1 VNSRS
6 LAVGLTFTL
15 IAFGTCLSQETATLG
30 SQPWMNASLAPDL
43 RAEMVLKQLT
53 LEEKIQLVHGIGWGP
68 LVPGSP
74 IPPDNNGGA
83 GEVLGIPRLG
93 IASLQQADSA
103 VGVRMASQQSR
114 YATLLPSVLAAAS
127 SWDTEAAHLY
137 GDVIGREL
145 RAQGYNQSI
154 GGGANLARDPRNG
167 RLFEYPGEDPLLA
180 GVMVGHVIRGV
191 QDNHIMGD
199 IKHFALNDQETG
211 RTVVDARISKKA
223 ARESDLLAFEL
234 GIRIGQPSSVMC
246 SYNKVMGDWACEN
259 DWLLNRVLKGAW
271 HFPGFVVSDWDGTHS
286 TDKAAN
292 AGLDVQMPGEEYFGE
307 ALKQAVNSGRVP
319 LGRLDDMV
327 RRLLRSMF
335 SAGVIDH
342 PPTPRTVV
350 DPFRGL
356 EDAQRIAEES
366 IVLLKNDGTLPL
378 NPTAVHSIA
387 VIGAHAD
394 VAVLSGG
401 GSAQVDAPGGN
412 AISPASPTK
421 WGEAVYFPSSPLR
434 YIREHA
440 PGAVVKFD
448 AGTDSAAAAAL
459 AKSADIAIVFADQ
472 YMSESGD
479 APSLSL
485 PDHQDELI
493 SAVAAAN
500 PHTVVVLI
508 TGNPVTMPWIDR
520 VAGVMEA
527 WYPGIAGGQA
537 IANILFGNVVPS
549 GKLPITFAKS
559 ADDLPHRCIFGIN
572 CTQAAGSVPPHWA
585 PDDAKRQSFIADY
598 DEGVRFGY
606 KWFDSEDKEPL
617 FPFGFGLSYTRF
629 NYSGLQVDRA
639 AKTVTFTLEN
649 AGRLAGTEIAE
660 IYVELPKA
668 SREHFRRL
676 AAWQRVP
683 LHSGERKLIT
693 VALEP
698 LAMAT
703 FNEQKDAWQWVSGE
717 YTVFVGG
724 SSRDL
729 PLRASAAFFDRT
741 VRGAVSSKLG
751 PTPQSLNGFASG
763 FAECK

>member
-1 VNSRS
+1 VSRRS
-6 LAVGLTFTL
+6 LALGLTF
-15 IAFGTCLSQETATLG
+15 AVVAHGSCLSQQTTTLP
-30 SQPWMNASLAPDL
+30 SRPWMNASLGPDL
-43 RAEMVLKQLT
+43 RADMVMKQLT
-53 LEEKIQLVHGIGWGP
+53 LDEKIQLVHGIGWGP

-93 IASLQQADSA
+93 LPSLQQADSA
-103 VGVRMASQQSR
+103 VGVRMAAPQSR
-114 YATLLPSVLAAAS
+114 YATLLPSVLAAAA

-154 GGGANLARDPRNG
+154 GGGTNLARDPRNG

-180 GVMVGHVIRGV
+180 GLMVGHVIQGV
-191 QDNHIMGD
+191 QSNHIMGD

-211 RTVVDARISKKA
+211 RTVVDVRLSKKA

-246 SYNKVMGDWACEN
+246 SYNKVMGDWSCEN
-259 DWLLNRVLKGAW
+259 DWLLNHVLKGAW
-271 HFPGFVVSDWDGTHS
+271 HFAGFVVSDWDGTHS
-286 TDKAAN
+286 AEKAAN
-292 AGLDVQMPGEEYFGE
+292 AGLDMQMPGEEYFGQ
-307 ALKQAVNSGRVP
+307 ALKQAVTSGRVP
-319 LGRLDDMV
+319 LARLDDMV
-327 RRLLRSMF
+327 HRLLRSMF
-335 SAGVIDH
+335 SAGVIDR
-342 PPTPRTVV
+342 PTTPRSVV

-356 EDAQRIAEES
+356 EDAQHIAEES
-366 IVLLKNDGTLPL
+366 IVLLKNNGALPL
-378 NPTAVHSIA
+378 NGSALRSIA

-394 VAVLSGG
+394 VGVLSGG

-412 AISPASPTK
+412 AINPTAPTQ

-440 PGAVVKFD
+440 REAAVKFD
-448 AGTDSAAAAAL
+448 AGTNTASAAAL
-459 AKSADIAIVFADQ
+459 AKSADVAIVFADQ

-485 PDHQDELI
+485 PDDQNELI

-537 IANILFGNVVPS
+537 IANLLFGNVVPS

-559 ADDLPHRCIFGIN
+559 ADDLPHRCIFGID
-572 CTQAAGSVPPHWA
+572 CAQSVGRSPLHWA
-585 PDDAKRQSFIADY
+585 PDDAKRQTFAAAY

-606 KWFDSEDKEPL
+606 KWFDSEGKQPL
-617 FPFGFGLSYTRF
+617 FPFGFGLSYTKF
-629 NYSGLQVDRA
+629 KYSGLHVDRA
-639 AKTVTFTLEN
+639 AKTVTFSIEN
-649 AGRLAGTEIAE
+649 AGALAGTEIAE
-660 IYVELPKA
+660 IYVELPRA
-668 SREHFRRL
+668 SKEHFRRL

-683 LHSGERKLIT
+683 LSSGQREDIT

-703 FNEQKDAWQWVSGE
+703 FNEQKDAWEWASGE
-717 YTVFVGG
+717 YTVSVGG

-729 PLRASAAFFDRT
+729 PLKAA
-741 VRGAVSSKLG
+741 VALY
-751 PTPQSLNGFASG
+751 
-763 FAECK
+763 

>member
-1 VNSRS
+1 
-6 LAVGLTFTL
+6 
-15 IAFGTCLSQETATLG
+15 
-30 SQPWMNASLAPDL
+30 MNASLAPDL
-43 RAEMVLKQLT
+43 RADMVVKQLT
-53 LEEKIQLVHGIGWGP
+53 LDEKIQLVHGIGWGP

-74 IPPDNNGGA
+74 VPPDNNGGA
-83 GEVLGIPRLG
+83 GQIMGIPRLG
-93 IASLQQADSA
+93 IPSLQQADSA
-103 VGVRMASQQSR
+103 VGIRMAAPQSR

-154 GGGANLARDPRNG
+154 GGGVNLARDPRNG

-180 GVMVGHVIRGV
+180 GVTVGHVIQGV

-211 RTVVDARISKKA
+211 RTVVDVRLSKKA

-259 DWLLNRVLKGAW
+259 DWLLNHVLKGAW

-307 ALKQAVNSGRVP
+307 ALKQAVTLGRVP
-319 LGRLDDMV
+319 VSRLDDMV

-342 PPTPRTVV
+342 PPTPRSVV

-356 EDAQRIAEES
+356 EDAQHIAEEG

-378 NPTAVHSIA
+378 NASALHSIA

-394 VAVLSGG
+394 VGVLSGG

-412 AISPASPTK
+412 AINPAAPTK

-434 YIREHA
+434 YIREHT

-448 AGTDSAAAAAL
+448 AGTDASAAAAL

-479 APSLSL
+479 SPSQSL

-500 PHTVVVLI
+500 SHTVVVLI

-537 IANILFGNVVPS
+537 IANLLFGNVVPS
-549 GKLPITFAKS
+549 GKLPVTFAKS

-572 CTQAAGSVPPHWA
+572 CTQAAGSTPPHWA

-606 KWFDSEDKEPL
+606 KWFDSEAKEPL

-629 NYSGLQVDRA
+629 HYSGLQVDRA
-639 AKTVTFTLEN
+639 AKTVTFTIEN
-649 AGRLAGTEIAE
+649 VGRLAGTEIAE

-668 SREHFRRL
+668 SKEHFRRL

-683 LHSGERKLIT
+683 LNSGERRVIT
-693 VALEP
+693 AALEP

-703 FNEQKDAWQWVSGE
+703 FNEQKDAWQWASGE
-717 YTVFVGG
+717 YTLFVGG

-729 PLRASAAFFDRT
+729 PLRASAAFY
-741 VRGAVSSKLG
+741 
-751 PTPQSLNGFASG
+751 
-763 FAECK
+763 

>member
-1 VNSRS
+1 MNSQS
-6 LAVGLTFTL
+6 LAVALALAL
-15 IAFGTCLSQETATLG
+15 IAHGACFAQQATPLM
-30 SQPWMNASLAPDL
+30 SRPWMNPSLAPDL
-43 RAEMVLKQLT
+43 RADMVLKQLT
-53 LEEKIQLVHGIGWGP
+53 LDEKIQLVHGIGWGP

-83 GEVLGIPRLG
+83 GEVQGIPRLG
-93 IASLQQADSA
+93 IPSLQQADSA
-103 VGVRMASQQSR
+103 VGIRMAAQQSR

-145 RAQGYNQSI
+145 RAQGFNQSI
-154 GGGANLARDPRNG
+154 GGGVNLARDPRNG
-167 RLFEYPGEDPLLA
+167 RLFEYAGEDPVLA
-180 GVMVGHVIRGV
+180 GVTVGHVIRGV

-199 IKHFALNDQETG
+199 IKHYALNDQETG

-259 DWLLNRVLKGAW
+259 DWLLNHVLKGAW

-286 TDKAAN
+286 TEKAAM
-292 AGLDVQMPGEEYFGE
+292 AGLDMQMPGEEYFGE
-307 ALKQAVNSGRVP
+307 ALKQAVTAGRVP
-319 LGRLDDMV
+319 LRRLDDMV
-327 RRLLRSMF
+327 HRLLRSMF

-342 PPTPRTVV
+342 PPIPRSVI

-378 NPTAVHSIA
+378 NLGAVHSIA

-394 VAVLSGG
+394 VGVLSGG

-412 AISPASPTK
+412 AISPTTPTK
-421 WGEAVYFPSSPLR
+421 WGEAVYFPSPPLR

-440 PGAVVKFD
+440 RGAVVQFND
-448 AGTDSAAAAAL
+448 GTNASAAAAL
-459 AKSADIAIVFADQ
+459 AKTADVAIVFADQ
-472 YMSESGD
+472 YMSEAGD

-485 PDHQDELI
+485 PDGQDELI
-493 SAVAAAN
+493 SSVAAAN
-500 PHTVVVLI
+500 PHTLVVLI
-508 TGNPVTMPWIDR
+508 TGNPVTMPWLDR

-527 WYPGIAGGQA
+527 WYPGIGGGQA
-537 IANILFGNVVPS
+537 IANLIFGSVVPS

-559 ADDLPHRCIFGIN
+559 AEDLPHRCVFGIA
-572 CTQAAGSVPPHWA
+572 CTQALSSPRHWVS
-585 PDDAKRQSFIADY
+585 DDAKRQSFAADY

-606 KWFDSEDKEPL
+606 KWFDSEGKQPL
-617 FPFGFGLSYTRF
+617 FPFGFGLSYTKF
-629 NYSGLQVDRA
+629 KYSDLQVDRA
-639 AKTVTFTLEN
+639 AKTVTFAIEN
-649 AGRLAGTEIAE
+649 TGGLAGTEIAE

-668 SREHFRRL
+668 GKEHFRRL
-676 AAWQRVP
+676 AAWQRVA
-683 LHSGERKLIT
+683 LDSGERKTIT

-703 FNEQKDAWQWVSGE
+703 FNEQKDAWTWTSGK
-717 YTVFVGG
+717 YTVLVGG

-729 PLRASAAFFDRT
+729 PLQADVA
-741 VRGAVSSKLG
+741 LY
-751 PTPQSLNGFASG
+751 
-763 FAECK
+763 

>member
-1 VNSRS
+1 VNSQS
-6 LAVGLTFTL
+6 LAVALALAL
-15 IAFGTCLSQETATLG
+15 IVNGTCLSQQAPTLTG
-30 SQPWMNASLAPDL
+30 QPWMNASLAPDL
-43 RAEMVLKQLT
+43 RADMVLKQLT
-53 LEEKIQLVHGIGWGP
+53 LDEKIQLVHGIGWGP

-83 GEVLGIPRLG
+83 GEVKGIPRLG
-93 IASLQQADSA
+93 IPSLQQADSA
-103 VGVRMASQQSR
+103 VGIRMAAQQSR

-145 RAQGYNQSI
+145 RAQGFNQSI
-154 GGGANLARDPRNG
+154 GGGVNLARDPRNG
-167 RLFEYPGEDPLLA
+167 RLFEYAGEDPVLA
-180 GVMVGHVIRGV
+180 GVTVGHVIRGV

-199 IKHFALNDQETG
+199 IKHYALNDQETG
-211 RTVVDARISKKA
+211 RTVVDARVSKKA

-259 DWLLNRVLKGAW
+259 DWLLNHVLKGAW

-286 TDKAAN
+286 TEKAAM
-292 AGLDVQMPGEEYFGE
+292 AGLDMQMPGEEYFGE
-307 ALKQAVNSGRVP
+307 ALKQAVTAGRVP
-319 LGRLDDMV
+319 LRRLDDMV
-327 RRLLRSMF
+327 HRLLRSMF

-342 PPTPRTVV
+342 PPIPRSVI

-356 EDAQRIAEES
+356 EDAQHIAEES

-378 NPTAVHSIA
+378 NLDAVHSIA

-394 VAVLSGG
+394 VGVLSGG

-412 AISPASPTK
+412 AISPTTPTK
-421 WGEAVYFPSSPLR
+421 WGEAVYFPSPPLR

-440 PGAVVKFD
+440 RGAVVQFND
-448 AGTDSAAAAAL
+448 GTNASAAAAL
-459 AKSADIAIVFADQ
+459 AKTADVAIVFADQ
-472 YMSESGD
+472 YMSEAGD

-485 PDHQDELI
+485 PDGQDELI
-493 SAVAAAN
+493 SSVAAAN
-500 PHTVVVLI
+500 PHTLVVLI
-508 TGNPVTMPWIDR
+508 TGNPVTMPWLDR

-527 WYPGIAGGQA
+527 WYPGIGGGQA
-537 IANILFGNVVPS
+537 IANLIFGSVVPS

-559 ADDLPHRCIFGIN
+559 AEDLPHRCVSGIA
-572 CTQAAGSVPPHWA
+572 CTQALSSPRHWVS
-585 PDDAKRQSFIADY
+585 DDAKRQSFAADY

-606 KWFDSEDKEPL
+606 KWFDSEGKQPL
-617 FPFGFGLSYTRF
+617 FPFGFGLSYTKF
-629 NYSGLQVDRA
+629 KYSDLQVDRA
-639 AKTVTFTLEN
+639 AKTVTFAIEN
-649 AGRLAGTEIAE
+649 TGGLAGTEIAE

-668 SREHFRRL
+668 GKEHFRRL
-676 AAWQRVP
+676 AAWQRVALDP
-683 LHSGERKLIT
+683 RQRKTVT

-703 FNEQKDAWQWVSGE
+703 FNEQKDAWTWPTGV
-717 YTVFVGG
+717 YTVLVGG

-729 PLRASAAFFDRT
+729 PLQADVA
-741 VRGAVSSKLG
+741 LY
-751 PTPQSLNGFASG
+751 
-763 FAECK
+763 

>member
-1 VNSRS
+1 
-6 LAVGLTFTL
+6 
-15 IAFGTCLSQETATLG
+15 
-30 SQPWMNASLAPDL
+30 MNASLAPDL
-43 RAEMVLKQLT
+43 RAQMVLKQLT

-83 GEVLGIPRLG
+83 GEVMGIPRLG
-93 IASLQQADSA
+93 IPSLQQADSA
-103 VGVRMASQQSR
+103 VGIRMAAPQSR

-211 RTVVDARISKKA
+211 RTVVDARLSKKA

-246 SYNKVMGDWACEN
+246 SYNKVRGDWACEN
-259 DWLLNRVLKGAW
+259 DWLLNHVLKGAW

-307 ALKQAVNSGRVP
+307 ALKQAVALGRVP
-319 LGRLDDMV
+319 LSRLDDMV

-356 EDAQRIAEES
+356 EDAQHIAEES

-378 NPTAVHSIA
+378 NRAAVHSIA

-394 VAVLSGG
+394 VGVMSGG

-434 YIREHA
+434 YIREHT

-448 AGTDSAAAAAL
+448 AGTNASAAAAL

-493 SAVAAAN
+493 STVAAAN

-508 TGNPVTMPWIDR
+508 TGNPVTMPWIDD

-537 IANILFGNVVPS
+537 IANLLFGNAVPS

-559 ADDLPHRCIFGIN
+559 ADDLPHRCIFGVR
-572 CTQAAGSVPPHWA
+572 CAQAIGNSPLRWA
-585 PDDAKRQSFIADY
+585 ADDAKRQSLVADY

-606 KWFDSEDKEPL
+606 KWFDSEAKEPL
-617 FPFGFGLSYTRF
+617 FPFGFGLSYTSF
-629 NYSGLQVDRA
+629 SYSGLQVDRA
-639 AKTVTFTLEN
+639 AKTVTFTIEN

-660 IYVELPKA
+660 IYVELPRAGK
-668 SREHFRRL
+668 EHFRRL
-676 AAWQRVP
+676 AAWQRVA
-683 LHSGERKLIT
+683 LNSGERKVIT

-703 FNEQKDAWQWVSGE
+703 FNEQKDAWQWAAGE

-729 PLRASAAFFDRT
+729 PLRAGAAFY
-741 VRGAVSSKLG
+741 
-751 PTPQSLNGFASG
+751 
-763 FAECK
+763 

>member
-1 VNSRS
+1 
-6 LAVGLTFTL
+6 
-15 IAFGTCLSQETATLG
+15 
-30 SQPWMNASLAPDL
+30 MNASLSPDQ
-43 RAEMVLKQLT
+43 RAEMVMQQLT
-53 LEEKIQLVHGIGWGP
+53 LDEKIQLVHGIGWGP

-74 IPPDNNGGA
+74 VPPDNNGGA
-83 GEVLGIPRLG
+83 GEIMGIPRLG
-93 IASLQQADSA
+93 IPSLQQADSA
-103 VGVRMASQQSR
+103 VGIRMAAPQSR

-211 RTVVDARISKKA
+211 RTVVDARLSKKA

-286 TDKAAN
+286 TAKAAN

-307 ALKQAVNSGRVP
+307 ALKQAVASARVP
-319 LGRLDDMV
+319 LSRLDDMV

-335 SAGVIDH
+335 TAGVIDH

-350 DPFRGL
+350 DPFRGR
-356 EDAQRIAEES
+356 EDAQHIAEES

-378 NPTAVHSIA
+378 SANATHSIA

-394 VAVLSGG
+394 VGVMSGG

-412 AISPASPTK
+412 AISTATPTK

-440 PGAVVKFD
+440 PRAVVKFD
-448 AGTDSAAAAAL
+448 AGTSASSAAAL
-459 AKSADIAIVFADQ
+459 AKSADIAVVFADQ
-472 YMSESGD
+472 YMSEGGD

-485 PDHQDELI
+485 PDNQNELI

-508 TGNPVTMPWIDR
+508 TGNPVTMPWIDH

-527 WYPGIAGGQA
+527 WYPGIAGAQA
-537 IANILFGNVVPS
+537 ISNLIFGDVVPS
-549 GKLPITFAKS
+549 GKLPISFAKS
-559 ADDLPHRCIFGIN
+559 AEDLPHRCIFGID
-572 CTQAAGSVPPHWA
+572 CAHAIGSSPQHWV
-585 PDDAKRQSFIADY
+585 PDDAKRPSFVADY

-606 KWFDSEDKEPL
+606 KWYDSENKEPL
-617 FPFGFGLSYTRF
+617 FPFGFGLSYTKF
-629 NYSGLQVDRA
+629 KYSGLQVDRA
-639 AKTVTFTLEN
+639 AKTVTFTIEN
-649 AGRLAGTEIAE
+649 AGGLAATEIAE
-660 IYVELPKA
+660 VYVELPKA
-668 SREHFRRL
+668 SGEHFRRL

-683 LHSGERKLIT
+683 LNSGQRKLIT
-693 VALEP
+693 AALEP

-703 FNEQKDAWQWVSGE
+703 FNEQKDAWTWASGE

-729 PLRASAAFFDRT
+729 PLRARVA
-741 VRGAVSSKLG
+741 LY
-751 PTPQSLNGFASG
+751 
-763 FAECK
+763 

>member
-1 VNSRS
+1 
-6 LAVGLTFTL
+6 
-15 IAFGTCLSQETATLG
+15 
-30 SQPWMNASLAPDL
+30 MNASLAPDL
-43 RAEMVLKQLT
+43 RADMVVKQLT
-53 LEEKIQLVHGIGWGP
+53 LDEKIQLVHGIGWGP
-68 LVPGSP
+68 LVAGSP

-83 GEVLGIPRLG
+83 GEILGIPRLG
-93 IASLQQADSA
+93 LPPLQQADSA
-103 VGVRMASQQSR
+103 VGIRMAAPQSR

-167 RLFEYPGEDPLLA
+167 RLFEYPGEDPVLA
-180 GVMVGHVIRGV
+180 GVTVGHVIRGV

-211 RTVVDARISKKA
+211 RTVVDARLSKKA

-234 GIRIGQPSSVMC
+234 GIRIGQPASVMC

-259 DWLLNRVLKGAW
+259 EWLLNHVLKGAW

-292 AGLDVQMPGEEYFGE
+292 AGLDVQMPGEEYFGG
-307 ALKQAVNSGRVP
+307 ALKQAVASGRVP
-319 LGRLDDMV
+319 VARLDDMV
-327 RRLLRSMF
+327 HRLLRSMF

-342 PPTPRTVV
+342 PPTPRRVV

-366 IVLLKNDGTLPL
+366 IVLLKNDGALPL
-378 NPTAVHSIA
+378 NASTLRSIA

-394 VAVLSGG
+394 VGVLSGG

-440 PGAVVKFD
+440 RGAAVRFD
-448 AGTDSAAAAAL
+448 AGTNTSSAAAL
-459 AKSADIAIVFADQ
+459 AKSADVAVVFADQ

-485 PDHQDELI
+485 PDNQNELI
-493 SAVAAAN
+493 AAVAAAN

-508 TGNPVTMPWIDR
+508 TGNPVTMPWIDQ

-527 WYPGIAGGQA
+527 WYPGIGGGQA
-537 IANILFGNVVPS
+537 IANLLFGNVVPS

-559 ADDLPHRCIFGIN
+559 ANDLPHRCIFGIN
-572 CTQAAGSVPPHWA
+572 CTQAAGSAPPHWG
-585 PDDAKRQSFIADY
+585 PDEAKRQTFAADY

-606 KWFDSEDKEPL
+606 KWFDSEGKQPL
-617 FPFGFGLSYTRF
+617 FPFGFGLSYTQF
-629 NYSGLQVDRA
+629 KYSGLHVDRA
-639 AKTVTFTLEN
+639 AKTATFTIEN
-649 AGRLAGTEIAE
+649 AGALAGTETAE

-683 LHSGERKLIT
+683 LNPGQRKAIT

-698 LAMAT
+698 LAVAT
-703 FNEQKDAWQWVSGE
+703 FNEQKDAWEWASGE

-729 PLRASAAFFDRT
+729 PLKAGAA
-741 VRGAVSSKLG
+741 LY
-751 PTPQSLNGFASG
+751 
-763 FAECK
+763 